1 MYELRFP
8 QTKPTRTG
16 TDNQGV
22 EIQATKSV
30 NHATAKHYR
39 MSQAYVRS
47 KDLDETVKVI
57 KVRTELN
64 HSDFLAKP
72 LCRLL
77 FERHRDAVMG
87 PQRPPGSAK

>member
-30 NHATAKHYR
+30 YHATAKHYR
-39 MSQAYVRS
+39 ISQAYVRS
-47 KDLDETVKVI
+47 KDLDGTVKVI
-57 KVRTELN
+57 KVMTELN
-64 HSDFLAKP
+64 HSDFPTKT

-77 FERHRDAVMG
+77 FEHRRDAVIG
-87 PQRPPGSAK
+87 PQRAPGSAK